1 MKKHV
6 AGIIPVAG
14 LKSDFDLPWHPS
26 LMPIAPN
33 YLAVERAVAECAY
46 AGCNTIWV
54 VCNDDVTPLV
64 RHQVGEKVRTQCM
77 ITVILSTTRKI
88 LNGQ

>member
-1 MKKHV
+1 LKRHV

-46 AGCNTIWV
+46 V
-54 VCNDDVTPLV
+54 
-64 RHQVGEKVRTQCM
+64 
-77 ITVILSTTRKI
+77 
-88 LNGQ
+88 